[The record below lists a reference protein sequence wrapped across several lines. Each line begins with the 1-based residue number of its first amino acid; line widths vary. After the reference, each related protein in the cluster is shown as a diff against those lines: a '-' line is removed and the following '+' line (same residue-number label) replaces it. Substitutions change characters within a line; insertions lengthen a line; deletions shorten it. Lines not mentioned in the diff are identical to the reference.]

1 MLPRKSKHS
10 YGLLP
15 LLFLLTAGMQV
26 AVAQSSSSSSSESSG
41 FSWEAPVPA
50 PVQPGFYRI
59 AIGPAISAVAAKVTL
74 QDLRLLRDGQQQPY
88 ILQQEGFYDTTRFQA
103 LEIMERQRTPA
114 QLTTVTFRGPEAGQE
129 GHTLLDQL
137 VLQVKNTG
145 VRKLLRVSG
154 SNDGHEWYAISG
166 WLLFD
171 PESMNGTEGDQQ
183 VSFRLPATDYTWY
196 QLQVND
202 SASAPLYIEKIGRFL
217 ISTRPADY
225 IPNPTPKLTK
235 ITAQNAQES
244 IFRID
249 ADAAYVIDKISID
262 ISAPTL
268 YRRPVVVAVA
278 AEDKSHSK
286 SGPAYHPIAHFT
298 LRPGQTSIQLP
309 SPVKQQQLYLLVTD
323 GDSPPLQIGRVHTF
337 QQITYL
343 VAYLEKGGTYQLKGG
358 DAHLAAPVYDLTYF
372 TDSLPAQLPVLLPGM
387 IVQINGKEAAATP
400 TVFQSKIWI
409 WIGLILVIGLLA
421 VISLRMLREM
431 KQRGPG
437 N

>member
-1 MLPRKSKHS
+1 MKIKPLAIHCRMRKYS
-10 YGLLP
+10 YRALLC
-15 LLFLLTAGMQV
+15 LLAGYAQV
-26 AVAQSSSSSSSESSG
+26 SVAQEQVPR
-41 FSWEAPVPA
+41 FTWEAPVPA
-50 PVQPGFYRI
+50 PTQSGFYRV
-59 AIGPAISAVAAKVTL
+59 AIGPAISAGAAKATL
-74 QDLRLLRDGQQQPY
+74 QDLRLYRDGQQQPY
-88 ILQQEGFYDTTRFQA
+88 ILQQEGFYDTTRFQS
-103 LEIMERQRTPA
+103 LEIMERQHTPE
-114 QLTTVTFRGPEAGQE
+114 QLTTITFRGPEEGRE

-154 SNDGHEWYAISG
+154 SNDGKEWYAISG

-171 PESMNGTEGDQQ
+171 PEAVQGTVGDQH
-183 VSFRLPATDYTWY
+183 VNFRLPATDYTWY

-225 IPNPTPKLTK
+225 IPNPTPKVTK
-235 ITAQNAQES
+235 ITGQNAQES

-249 ADAAYVIDKISID
+249 TDAPYVTDKISIE

-278 AEDKSHSK
+278 SVNPDIKGGISYE
-286 SGPAYHPIAHFT
+286 PLTHFT
-298 LRPGQTSIQLP
+298 LRPGQTTIHLP
-309 SPVKQQQLYLLVTD
+309 APVKQQQLYLLITD

-358 DAHLAAPVYDLTYF
+358 DAALAAPVYDLTYF
-372 TDSLPAQLPVLLPGM
+372 TDSLPAQMPVLLPGM
-387 IVQINGKEAAATP
+387 LVRTGGKEAAPTA
-400 TVFQSKIWI
+400 TVFQSKRWI
-409 WIGLILVIGLLA
+409 WIGLIGVITLLA